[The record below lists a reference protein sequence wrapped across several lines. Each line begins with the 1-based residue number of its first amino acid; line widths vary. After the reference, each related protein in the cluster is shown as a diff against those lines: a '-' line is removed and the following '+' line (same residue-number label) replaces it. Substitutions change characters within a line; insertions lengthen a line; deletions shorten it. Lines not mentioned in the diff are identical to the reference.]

1 MADNQTFVF
10 VKWSDKA
17 DIIQVDYHPSPARV
31 SHLRDAFKA
40 KHLAAS
46 TISTTA
52 IHVSDAINGHELDAF
67 DELGDLGNSRNNALH
82 ISVDHAPIFPMGDVA
97 GPSTPRSKDVSN
109 QIAAVF
115 EGEVNLYLENY
126 FQSVL
131 PKCEFSKF
139 KNREIDDD
147 NVALEIDTFSY
158 MTKDTLDSP
167 NTNHGLGIYVV
178 RPNGASK
185 MKPKG
190 APKKLGNSP
199 GAAAA
204 NLGATAEK
212 YVVGESYSGDRE
224 YRIKAKVKE
233 LEEKLEKMKQR
244 HSSQSNAVRDAT
256 SLFGAAILSFTCQTL
271 PRKDQS
277 KKCMKA
283 VLEELSSAATPIL
296 WRIAQAE
303 RLFIVVLST
312 SEGPSTCA
320 FREIALGV
328 QGVEIGLD
336 SGLATVVERQASVE
350 SGLATVVERQAS
362 VESGLATVVER
373 LDEIQNVLRKK
384 EKFEQH

>member
-1 MADNQTFVF
+1 
-10 VKWSDKA
+10 
-17 DIIQVDYHPSPARV
+17 
-31 SHLRDAFKA
+31 
-40 KHLAAS
+40 
-46 TISTTA
+46 
-52 IHVSDAINGHELDAF
+52 
-67 DELGDLGNSRNNALH
+67 
-82 ISVDHAPIFPMGDVA
+82 
-97 GPSTPRSKDVSN
+97 
-109 QIAAVF
+109 
-115 EGEVNLYLENY
+115 
-126 FQSVL
+126 
-131 PKCEFSKF
+131 
-139 KNREIDDD
+139 
-147 NVALEIDTFSY
+147 

-190 APKKLGNSP
+190 APKKARQTRRGLRRPTWGQPLKNTLLASP
-199 GAAAA
+199 T
-204 NLGATAEK
+204 LAT
-212 YVVGESYSGDRE
+212 GE

-373 LDEIQNVLRKK
+373 QASVESGLGTVVERLDEIQNVLRKK